1 MLNSPISEDEVKKA
15 VKRLKNGKACGEDK
29 ILNEMIKAFSETHM
43 GLLTKIFN
51 IVLQSGH
58 MPHEWVIG
66 IIKPIYKNKGDIN
79 DPDDYRGITLLS
91 CFGKLFTSILN
102 DRLTTYINLN
112 EMMSE
117 AQAGF
122 RKGYSTTDQIFTLKS
137 IVELLLCQGRKLF
150 CTFVDYSK
158 AFDSINRATLWKK
171 LFSYGITGRVIDVI
185 TNMYKS
191 IKSCVMDSG
200 IQSDF
205 FESHVGVRQ
214 GENLSPLL
222 FALFLNDLDTFFSK
236 QKGDTLHYID
246 KLYNDCNNNV
256 SRMLN
261 LFVLLYADDIVIMA
275 ENECG
280 MQRNLNLLNEYCN
293 CNGLRVNIS
302 KTKMMVFARSK
313 TRLRNLPTFKCG
325 NLDLDLVDDYVY
337 LGICFNW
344 NGSFVK
350 AKKLLHDKASK
361 AMYSLIQK
369 GRRLKLPTDIMLKL
383 FDSCVAP
390 ILLYGCEVWG
400 YENTDI
406 IEKVHTKFC
415 KFIFGVSKL
424 SHNMPIYGELGRY
437 PLSITIKQ
445 RMVCYWTRILKSN
458 QHKLIKV
465 MYDIL
470 YNLHCKDIHSSGW
483 IKYIN
488 TIFQNNGMSY
498 IWATQDFNVDSNNV
512 YKCECDQFK
521 QLWHSRI
528 TCDAI
533 DSNN

>member
-1 MLNSPISEDEVKKA
+1 MPRSNNWFDVECKDKRNAFNRARRRYRDNKSEENLNQMRLAGKYYKVIINKAKAAEKHKFIQELRAKETKDPKSFWQIINTNSNKIKKTGNVTIEDFLDHFSELNSVVEIDEGQTEDSPTSNETLTCNCITDKYSDMLNYPFSEDEVKKA

-29 ILNEMIKAFSETHM
+29 ILNEMIKAFSESHM
-43 GLLTKIFN
+43 SVLTKIFN
-51 IVLQSGH
+51 IVLLSGH

-66 IIKPIYKNKGDIN
+66 IVKPIYTNKGDIN
-79 DPDDYRGITLLS
+79 DPDNYRGITLLG

-122 RKGYSTTDQIFTLKS
+122 RKGYSTTDQLFTLKC
-137 IVELLLCQGRKLF
+137 IVELFLCQGRRLF

-171 LFSYGITGRVIDVI
+171 LISYGITGKVIDVI
-185 TNMYKS
+185 MNMYKS

-205 FESHVGVRQ
+205 FASHVGVRQ

-222 FALFLNDLDTFFSK
+222 FALFLIDLDTFFTK
-236 QKGDTLHYID
+236 QKWDTLDYID
-246 KLYNDCNNNV
+246 KLYSDCKNNV

-261 LFVLLYADDIVIMA
+261 LFVLLYADDTVIMA

-293 CNGLRVNIS
+293 CNGLRVNIR
-302 KTKMMVFARSK
+302 KTKIMVFARSK
-313 TRLRNLPTFKCG
+313 TRLRNLPTFKFG

-350 AKKLLHDKASK
+350 AKKLLHVKASK

-369 GRRLKLPTDIMLKL
+369 VG
-383 FDSCVAP
+383 
-390 ILLYGCEVWG
+390 G
-400 YENTDI
+400 
-406 IEKVHTKFC
+406 
-415 KFIFGVSKL
+415 
-424 SHNMPIYGELGRY
+424 
-437 PLSITIKQ
+437 
-445 RMVCYWTRILKSN
+445 
-458 QHKLIKV
+458 
-465 MYDIL
+465 
-470 YNLHCKDIHSSGW
+470 
-483 IKYIN
+483 
-488 TIFQNNGMSY
+488 
-498 IWATQDFNVDSNNV
+498 
-512 YKCECDQFK
+512 
-521 QLWHSRI
+521 
-528 TCDAI
+528 
-533 DSNN
+533 